1 MAEPP
6 STFSRASLG
15 VCTLS
20 KAIDPTT
27 TNDMGIRSFF
37 KSEKQALSMFAFALQ
52 GQAWQPD
59 LEQNWGLFYNA
70 STRLAGLLKL
80 IG

>member
-1 MAEPP
+1 
-6 STFSRASLG
+6 
-15 VCTLS
+15 
-20 KAIDPTT
+20 
-27 TNDMGIRSFF
+27 MGIRSFF

-59 LEQNWGLFYNA
+59 LEQSWGLFYNE
-70 STRLAGLLKL
+70 SIQLAGLLKL